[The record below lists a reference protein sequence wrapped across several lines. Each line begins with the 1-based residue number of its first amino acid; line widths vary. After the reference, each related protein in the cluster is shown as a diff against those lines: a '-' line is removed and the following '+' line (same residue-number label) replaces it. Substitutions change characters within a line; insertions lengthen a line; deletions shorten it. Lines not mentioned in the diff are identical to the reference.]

1 MVCSFF
7 YIDLILLSAL
17 RRVIAKYS
25 AVPLAS
31 VPSNNKRTAYG
42 SIKLEKTA
50 FLYDTI
56 DLKNLIDMVESENP
70 ASMEATGQVYNN

>member
-1 MVCSFF
+1 MV
-7 YIDLILLSAL
+7 LLSAL

-42 SIKLEKTA
+42 SIKLKKTA

-56 DLKNLIDMVESENP
+56 DIKNLIDMVESENP